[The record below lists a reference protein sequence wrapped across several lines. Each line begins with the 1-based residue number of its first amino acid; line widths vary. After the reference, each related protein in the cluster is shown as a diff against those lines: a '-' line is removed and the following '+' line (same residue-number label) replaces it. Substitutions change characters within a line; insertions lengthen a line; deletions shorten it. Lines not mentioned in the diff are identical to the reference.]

1 MNKKW
6 WHGKVAY
13 QVYPKSFND
22 TTGSGIGDI
31 NGVRE
36 KLDYLKK
43 LGVDI
48 IWLSPCYVS
57 PLADEGYDIADY
69 YKIDPRFGTN
79 DDLWKLVA
87 EAGKRDMHIVMDLVI
102 NHCSDEHEWFKK
114 ALADPEGEYAKYF
127 FFENAVNGHEPN
139 NWRSYFGGSAWE
151 KVPGTDKYY
160 LHLFHK
166 KQPDLNWENMELRE
180 EIYKMINWWL
190 DKGIAGFRL
199 DAIMNIKKPFPL
211 NEQNY
216 PADRDDGM
224 ATGSLMISKAE
235 GIMDVLHEM
244 NERTFA
250 LHDAFAVGEVFNES
264 EEQIPEFMGDNGCF
278 SSMFDFRETV
288 LGEDG
293 RGWYASKNPTP
304 DEYRNAVYETQRIVG
319 NRGMVS
325 TIIENHDEPRGVSR
339 YIPEGELTDTS
350 KKFLATMQFMQKG
363 LPFIYEG
370 QEIGMENLT
379 FSSIDEIDDIS
390 TIDEYEVAKRAGLS
404 DDEALRAVGYRSRDN
419 ARTPMQW
426 DSSDNAGFTTGKP
439 WLKVNP
445 NFKKINVELEDKDEH
460 SVLNWYRKLI
470 ALRKSK
476 DYGETVVYGEFI
488 PFMPDKDR
496 LMAFYR
502 KGEKT
507 LLVLG
512 NFSNE
517 PRVIPLPSAIKKV
530 VLDNCMKGES
540 SEALSTVRAGD
551 MKAEL
556 CGYEAAIIEL

>member
-1 MNKKW
+1 LNKKW

-22 TTGSGIGDI
+22 TTGSGSGDI

-190 DKGIAGFRL
+190 DKGIAGL
-199 DAIMNIKKPFPL
+199 D
-211 NEQNY
+211 
-216 PADRDDGM
+216 
-224 ATGSLMISKAE
+224 LMQS
-235 GIMDVLHEM
+235 
-244 NERTFA
+244 
-250 LHDAFAVGEVFNES
+250 
-264 EEQIPEFMGDNGCF
+264 
-278 SSMFDFRETV
+278 
-288 LGEDG
+288 
-293 RGWYASKNPTP
+293 
-304 DEYRNAVYETQRIVG
+304 
-319 NRGMVS
+319 
-325 TIIENHDEPRGVSR
+325 
-339 YIPEGELTDTS
+339 
-350 KKFLATMQFMQKG
+350 
-363 LPFIYEG
+363 
-370 QEIGMENLT
+370 
-379 FSSIDEIDDIS
+379 
-390 TIDEYEVAKRAGLS
+390 
-404 DDEALRAVGYRSRDN
+404 
-419 ARTPMQW
+419 
-426 DSSDNAGFTTGKP
+426 
-439 WLKVNP
+439 
-445 NFKKINVELEDKDEH
+445 
-460 SVLNWYRKLI
+460 
-470 ALRKSK
+470 
-476 DYGETVVYGEFI
+476 
-488 PFMPDKDR
+488 
-496 LMAFYR
+496 
-502 KGEKT
+502 
-507 LLVLG
+507 
-512 NFSNE
+512 
-517 PRVIPLPSAIKKV
+517 
-530 VLDNCMKGES
+530 
-540 SEALSTVRAGD
+540 
-551 MKAEL
+551 
-556 CGYEAAIIEL
+556 